1 MLHPIEIAIDK
12 HMIRCGHNPLVKGN
26 AKNGVA
32 LLSPLLKFGHYIRYT
47 VPSMTERNRS
57 EENGCYNCN

>member
-12 HMIRCGHNPLVKGN
+12 HMIRCGHNLLVKGN

-47 VPSMTERNRS
+47 VPSMT
-57 EENGCYNCN
+57 